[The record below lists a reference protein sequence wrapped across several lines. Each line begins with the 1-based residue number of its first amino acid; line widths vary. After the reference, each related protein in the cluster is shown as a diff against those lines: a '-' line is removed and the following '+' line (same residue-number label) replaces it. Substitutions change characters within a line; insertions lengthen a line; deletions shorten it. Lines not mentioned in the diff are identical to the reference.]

1 MADGRDGV
9 NDPNTGLPERF
20 ERLTRRARGYSAF
33 ERFWRAALP
42 PLSLL
47 GLFTA
52 LSLLDLWVALPA
64 FLHLLALLAF
74 VAGIAYLVWRG
85 WRRFTPVGRD
95 EALTRIERGNRLTD
109 APLRSLDDRLPE
121 SLDDP
126 LTARLWQRHRER
138 TLASLGVLKLPLPRS
153 PWPRLDP
160 WGLRAL
166 VLLLL
171 VVGLAAAGRQAPD
184 RLADAF
190 VPRFGGPTEAAEPL
204 KVDVWLTPPAFT
216 GLPPVTLAD
225 GDPRA
230 EVAVPAGTAAILQV
244 QGSGANDATLGYGG
258 DGLDGTALGAAGQEA
273 RFTLERTGDIVV
285 ANGGE
290 PVRRLRVMITP
301 DAPPSVAFASPPSET
316 ARESLQI
323 AYDAKDDYGVKNL
336 ALILRAPDGGKEEI
350 LPLATPAR
358 GPKEVRGRTFQNFA
372 RHPRA
377 GLPTLLQ
384 LEARDAR
391 DQPGRSEVVLVTLP
405 EKVFTHPLAR
415 AIIAERKGLAETGS
429 VRQSVA
435 DALDG
440 LAEGPLAA
448 EQPTT
453 VPLTLGVAAD
463 RLRDDADGAERA
475 SIMDMLYDLALFIE
489 EGDLSV
495 AERDLR
501 QAQEALEQALAEGAD
516 EAELEQLM
524 QELEQAMQA
533 YLDEL
538 SEQMQQAL
546 QNADPGDMQ
555 PVPEGAQTV
564 DRDQLQQMLDQAREM
579 MRTGA
584 REAAQ
589 EMLAQLRDM
598 LENLQAGVPQMQA
611 GPQQQALQ
619 DLQRMIEL
627 QQGLMDQTFQ
637 QQQNGTGQ
645 QQGQQGQQGQGQQG
659 QQGQGQQGGGQQRPG
674 GQGQAGL
681 TGSAAEQEG
690 LRRALGEMMRRLGEA
705 GAEIP
710 GALGQSELRMR
721 DARDALGQGQPGQA
735 LGPQGEALDLM
746 RQAGQAMVESMQQQ
760 GQGMAQGQPGQGQ
773 GPGMPGQGRDLLG
786 RELPGGYGLNGDDV
800 DVPTEAEL
808 GRAREVLDE
817 IRRRSGENNR
827 PKAERDY
834 YDRLLDRF

>member
-9 NDPNTGLPERF
+9 NDPDTGLPERF

-47 GLFTA
+47 GLFIA
-52 LSLLDLWVALPA
+52 LSLLDVWVALPA

-74 VAGIAYLVWRG
+74 VAGVAYLAWRG
-85 WRRFTPVGRD
+85 WRRYAPVGRD
-95 EALTRIERGNRLTD
+95 EALRRIERGNDLTD
-109 APLRSLDDRLPE
+109 APLRGLDDRLPE
-121 SLDDP
+121 SFDDP

-138 TLASLGVLKLPLPRS
+138 TLASLGALKVPLPRS

-171 VVGLAAAGRQAPD
+171 VVGLAAAGRQAPS

-190 VPRFGGPTEAAEPL
+190 VPGLGGPAEAAEPL
-204 KVDVWLTPPAFT
+204 KVEFWLTPPAFT

-230 EVAVPAGTAAILQV
+230 RGRRPRRHGRDLAGARLGRQRRDASLRRGRPRR
-244 QGSGANDATLGYGG
+244 QGAGCGGAGGALHPRTNQRHRRRRRRRSGAP
-258 DGLDGTALGAAGQEA
+258 AARRDHAGRAAE
-273 RFTLERTGDIVV
+273 
-285 ANGGE
+285 
-290 PVRRLRVMITP
+290 RRLRVAAER
-301 DAPPSVAFASPPSET
+301 DG
-316 ARESLQI
+316 AR
-323 AYDAKDDYGVKNL
+323 V
-336 ALILRAPDGGKEEI
+336 APDRLRRQGRLRRQATRLDPAGTRRRQGGKSCRSRSR
-350 LPLATPAR
+350 R
-358 GPKEVRGRTFQNFA
+358 GGRRRSRGRTFQNFA

-391 DQPGRSEVVLVTLP
+391 DQAGRSEAVLVTLP

-415 AIIAERKGLAETGS
+415 AIIAERKGLAETQS
-429 VRQSVA
+429 ARRSVA

-463 RLRDDADGAERA
+463 RLRTDADGAERA

-516 EAELEQLM
+516 EAELERLM

-546 QNADPGDMQ
+546 QNADPSEMQ
-555 PVPEGAQTV
+555 PMPEGAQTV

-579 MRTGA
+579 MQTGA
-584 REAAQ
+584 RDAAQ
-589 EMLAQLRDM
+589 EMLAQLREM

-637 QQQNGTGQ
+637 QQNGAGQ
-645 QQGQQGQQGQGQQG
+645 QQQGQQGQGQQG
-659 QQGQGQQGGGQQRPG
+659 QQGQGQQGGDQQRPG
-674 GQGQAGL
+674 GQGQSF